1 MFGLNA
7 YLDKLYEIK
16 WFVEK
21 QDVGDLEKLL
31 YVDFEEVDDYY
42 VIKNI
47 KYTFVDILLAL
58 EEMDFTLKK
67 EGDDYKIIILKI

>member
-58 EEMDFTLKK
+58 EDMDFTLKK

>member
-21 QDVGDLEKLL
+21 QDVGDLERLL

-58 EEMDFTLKK
+58 EDMDFTLKK